1 MSGRTPL
8 EALIRRRRMTRAFTT
23 EPIDP
28 ALIDELLDTARRAP
42 SAGFSQGIHFVVLSG
57 ARCDTFWRITGG
69 EEYYADRRPALMNAP
84 IIVLPFAVAAEYTAR
99 YSEPDK
105 IAFGLDKAEN
115 WPVPFWITD
124 VSMACQNLL
133 LLLEERGLGAL
144 YFGVSEHAAELFAEI
159 GVPEGAQTT
168 GVIAIGHKEP
178 TEQPSGSWR
187 SRSRRPL
194 SDMVHHQSW

>member
-1 MSGRTPL
+1 
-8 EALIRRRRMTRAFTT
+8 MTREFTT

-57 ARCDTFWRITGG
+57 ARCDDFWRITDGD
-69 EEYYADRRPALMNAP
+69 EYYADRRPDLMNAP
-84 IIVLPFAVAAEYTAR
+84 IIVLPFAVAGEYTAR

-105 IAFGLDKAEN
+105 IAFGLSDKAAN

-133 LLLEERGLGAL
+133 LLVEERGLGAL
-144 YFGVSEHAAELFAEI
+144 YFGVSRNAAELFAEL
-159 GVPEGAQTT
+159 GVPDGRADHGRDRHRPQGAGGGAL
-168 GVIAIGHKEP
+168 GVVA
-178 TEQPSGSWR
+178 QPPAPPAR
-187 SRSRRPL
+187 E
-194 SDMVHHQSW
+194 MVHHERW